1 MMLMDTLKL
10 HGEVRLGLEVVE
22 YIVAFALVVD
32 LVSELSL
39 APLVDVGK
47 GTVCLDEVSELCGE
61 RP

>member
-1 MMLMDTLKL
+1 MTLCEYNDGTENAVSDVDDTLKL

-39 APLVDVGK
+39 APLVDVG
-47 GTVCLDEVSELCGE
+47 
-61 RP
+61 